1 MLIGSLH
8 SQCWRQRCFSFY
20 LLSERIAAW
29 VIFKAQAFDSSRAQ
43 FSSGDIAVL
52 LTDGLTEVMDSR
64 EEEYGLERIKHL
76 LANHSARPLNVICE
90 MLMSEAREFGKQAD
104 DQSVLLVRWR

>member
-1 MLIGSLH
+1 LHFRSVTGIVYELATSNPPIG
-8 SQCWRQRCFSFY
+8 
-20 LLSERIAAW
+20 
-29 VIFKAQAFDSSRAQ
+29 IFKEQTFDSSRAQ
-43 FSSGDIAVL
+43 FSSGDIAAL

-76 LANHSARPLNVICE
+76 LANHSAQPLNVICE